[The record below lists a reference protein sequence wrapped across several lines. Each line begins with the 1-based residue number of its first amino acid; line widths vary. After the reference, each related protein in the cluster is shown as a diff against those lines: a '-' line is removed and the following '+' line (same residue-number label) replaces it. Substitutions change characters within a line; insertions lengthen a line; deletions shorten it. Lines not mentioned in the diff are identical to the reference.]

1 MKKIICFI
9 IFLSL
14 LFSGCINS
22 NNKEDNKKSDMTQY
36 KLKIQIILNTTENY
50 VIYAP
55 IFVLNNGTKSIIN
68 EQFKIISGNADF
80 QLIDTKFGPAISI
93 NSSKNVTIELNGT
106 DMIDFSYNDALIPD
120 IYLSL
125 NINNTLKWETN
136 THNYWMYCNNN
147 KSDNIQIIINVLV
160 VGEIGDTGKVII
172 NQRVISGWNSYRAE
186 MSKIIS
192 PI

>member
-1 MKKIICFI
+1 
-9 IFLSL
+9 
-14 LFSGCINS
+14 
-22 NNKEDNKKSDMTQY
+22 
-36 KLKIQIILNTTENY
+36 
-50 VIYAP
+50 
-55 IFVLNNGTKSIIN
+55 
-68 EQFKIISGNADF
+68 
-80 QLIDTKFGPAISI
+80 LIDTKFGPAISI

-136 THNYWMYCNNN
+136 TYHYWMYCNNN
-147 KSDNIQIIINVLV
+147 ISDNIQIIINALV

-172 NQRVISGWNSYRAE
+172 KQRVINGWDSYRAE